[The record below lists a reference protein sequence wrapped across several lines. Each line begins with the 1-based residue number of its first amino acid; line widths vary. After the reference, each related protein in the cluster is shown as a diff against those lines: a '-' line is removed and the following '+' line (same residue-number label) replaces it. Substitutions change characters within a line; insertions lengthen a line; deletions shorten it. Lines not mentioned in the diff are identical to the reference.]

1 MYTAHKKRLSGPENA
16 VGGKRQNMAFISLS
30 LTLHLFLTLVCCRYR
45 SLTRQLTHLCLS
57 LHTPFVPHLRCSRFT
72 ISPLHKLFFCQP
84 IGSTPIL
91 SLISLTSLPLCS
103 LFCEPERG
111 AYWVSLLH
119 RLVYVCLSPSQWPRL
134 WEARVAL
141 SHHHSVQV
149 THEKTNWGSILIC

>member
-1 MYTAHKKRLSGPENA
+1 MQLVVKDKMLPLFLSHSLTHSP
-16 VGGKRQNMAFISLS
+16 SLS
-30 LTLHLFLTLVCCRYR
+30 HTCLLLLSQSDKTADTFMSVSSHSLCSTPEVQQIELHWP
-45 SLTRQLTHLCLS
+45 S
-57 LHTPFVPHLRCSRFT
+57 T

-91 SLISLTSLPLCS
+91 SLISLTSRLLCS